1 MLELKNITKVYET
14 ENFKQKALNKVS
26 INFRKNEF
34 VSILGQSGSGKTTL
48 LNIVGGLDN
57 YTKGDL
63 LINGISTKEYKDRD
77 WDIYRNHKVGFIF
90 QSYNLIG
97 HQTVLANVELAL
109 TLSGVSKKER
119 RRRAKRALRDVG
131 LGDHMKK
138 KPNQL
143 SGGQM
148 QRVAIARALINDPE
162 IILAD
167 EPTGALDSETSTQ
180 IMKILKKVAE
190 DRLVVMVTH
199 NPDLAREYSTRIVN
213 LKDGEITGDS
223 NPFEGEETEAKEQ
236 TKPRRNRKNSM
247 SHKTAFGLSMNNL
260 MTKKGRTILTAFAG
274 SIGIIGIAVILSV
287 STGVQN
293 FIDRT
298 EEETLSSYPL
308 TIESQTLDL
317 SSFSSTRKTKDK
329 KCKENTVCSRNIMED
344 ILSATSSSK
353 ITNNLEKLKDYLDNN
368 KKIDELVNDVKYHY
382 GFDLQVYTNKES
394 DNIKVNPNT
403 LMYTMMGQAS
413 GADMSQMA
421 SSSSSSAMSSPIM
434 DSSQNIFTEL
444 MDNDRMLKSQY
455 QVVKGKFPENYNEV
469 VLIVDDDRQ
478 LVDYVMYV
486 LGLKDQK
493 DIVNFRKDMI
503 EGKEF
508 ESKDTSFTYDDILN
522 LTFKAIPN
530 SQMYEKKY
538 GVWTDQ
544 TMNPSTLQKVI
555 DNGIELKVVGI
566 LKPNKDATTA
576 MTNIVGYRKDLIEHI
591 MTINNESEI
600 AKAQKENPNIDI
612 FTGQEFNTLTNSYD
626 MNLQRLG
633 VAESSKPSS
642 IEIYPK
648 SFNAKEKIE
657 DILTD
662 YNDKAKKEDR
672 DEDAITY
679 TDYVGI
685 IMSGV
690 TSIIDVIT
698 IGLIGFVSISLIVSS
713 IMIAIITYISV
724 LERTK
729 EIGILRA
736 IGASKKD
743 ISRVFNAE
751 TFIEGLIAG
760 VLGII
765 ITLLI
770 NIPIN
775 AVIKSYS
782 DIENIATLDPI
793 AALILV
799 LISVFLTV
807 LAGFIPAKLA
817 AKKDPV
823 ESLRTE

>member
-1 MLELKNITKVYET
+1 MLELRKITKVYET
-14 ENFKQKALNKVS
+14 ESFKQKALNKVS
-26 INFRKNEF
+26 ISFRKNEF

-63 LINGISTKEYKDRD
+63 LINGVSTKEYKDRD

-97 HQTVLANVELAL
+97 HQSVLSNVELAL

-119 RRRAKRALRDVG
+119 RRRAKKVLKDVG
-131 LGDHMKK
+131 LGDHIYKR
-138 KPNQL
+138 PNQL

-167 EPTGALDSETSTQ
+167 EPTGALDSDTSIQ
-180 IMKILKKVAE
+180 IMKILKKVSE

-199 NPDLAREYSTRIVN
+199 NPELAHEYSTRIIN

-223 NPFEGEETEAKEQ
+223 NPFQGVDEKVEEK
-236 TKPRRNRKNSM
+236 KRRKKKNSM
-247 SHKTAFGLSMNNL
+247 SFRTAFGLSMNNL

-287 STGVQN
+287 STGVQE

-308 TIESQTLDL
+308 TIESQTIDL
-317 SSFSSTRKTKDK
+317 NSFSSSRKVENK
-329 KCKENTVCSRNIMED
+329 KCDKNTVCSKNIMED

-353 ITNNLEKLKDYLDNN
+353 ITNNLEKLKSYLDNN
-368 KKIDELVNDVKYHY
+368 DDIKDYVNDIKYRY

-394 DNIKVNPNT
+394 DNVKVNPNT

-413 GADMSQMA
+413 GTDMSSMA
-421 SSSSSSAMSSPIM
+421 SMPGATSSSMN
-434 DSSQNIFTEL
+434 SQNIFTEL
-444 MDNDRMLKSQY
+444 MDNERMLKSQY
-455 QVVKGKFPENYNEV
+455 QVLAGKMPSAYNEV
-469 VLIVDDDRQ
+469 VLIVDDDNQ

-508 ESKDTSFTYDDILN
+508 KSKNVGFSYEDLLN
-522 LTFKAIPN
+522 LTFKVIVN
-530 SQMYEKKY
+530 SDMYEEKY
-538 GVWTDQ
+538 GVWTDK
-544 TMNPSTLQKVI
+544 TSNPDSLQKLI

-566 LKPNKDATTA
+566 LKPNEEATTA
-576 MTNIVGYRKDLIEHI
+576 MTNIVGYRKDLIDHVMEL
-591 MTINNESEI
+591 NNKSEV
-600 AKAQKENPNIDI
+600 ANRQKENPNIDI
-612 FTGQEFNTLTNSYD
+612 FTGQPFNDLQNSYD

-633 VAESSKPSS
+633 VAETSKPSA

-648 SFNAKEKIE
+648 SFNSKEKIE
-657 DILTD
+657 DLISD
-662 YNDKAKKEDR
+662 YNNKAKKEGR
-672 DEDAITY
+672 EKDAVTY

-724 LERTK
+724 LERIK

-751 TFIEGLIAG
+751 TFIEGLFAG
-760 VLGII
+760 IFGII
-765 ITLLI
+765 ITLMI

-775 AVIKSYS
+775 LIIKNYS
-782 DIENIATLDPI
+782 DISNIATLNPI
-793 AALILV
+793 AAIILV
-799 LISVFLTV
+799 LISVFLTIV
-807 LAGFIPAKLA
+807 AGFIPAKLA
-817 AKKDPV
+817 SKKNPV
-823 ESLRTE
+823 ESLRSE

>member
-57 YTKGDL
+57 YTKGNL

-109 TLSGVSKKER
+109 TLSGVSPKER

-190 DRLVVMVTH
+190 DRLVIMVTH
-199 NPDLAREYSTRIVN
+199 NPELANEYSTRIIN

-223 NPFEGEETEAKEQ
+223 NPYEGGEYQEQEETK
-236 TKPRRNRKNSM
+236 KKRKKKNSM

-287 STGVQN
+287 STGVQE

-308 TIESQTLDL
+308 TIESQTIDL
-317 SSFSSTRKTKDK
+317 NSFSSTHKTKEK
-329 KCKENTVCSRNIMED
+329 KCDKNTVCSKNIMED

-353 ITNNLEKLKDYLDNN
+353 ISNNLEKLKTYLEDNKEIQKN
-368 KKIDELVNDVKYHY
+368 VNDIKYKY
-382 GFDLQVYTNKES
+382 GFDLQIYTNKEK
-394 DNIKVNPNT
+394 DNVKVNPNT

-413 GADMSQMA
+413 GTDMSNMA
-421 SSSSSSAMSSPIM
+421 SMPSSAMT
-434 DSSQNIFTEL
+434 SQSIFTEL
-444 MDNDRMLKSQY
+444 MDDDRMLKSQY
-455 QVVKGKFPENYNEV
+455 QVLKGRMPQKYNEV
-469 VLIVDDDRQ
+469 VLIVDDDNQ

-508 ESKDTSFTYDDILN
+508 KSKDSTFTYDDLLN
-522 LTFKAIPN
+522 LTFKAIVN
-530 SQMYEKKY
+530 ADMYKKQY
-538 GVWTDQ
+538 GVWMDTSK
-544 TMNPSTLQKVI
+544 NPTEIDKLI

-566 LKPNKDATTA
+566 LKPNEDATTA
-576 MTNIVGYRKDLIEHI
+576 LTNVVGYKKELTDYI
-591 MTINNESEI
+591 MEQNNKSQI
-600 AKAQKENPNIDI
+600 AKEQQENPNIDV
-612 FTGQEFNTLTNSYD
+612 FTGEEFDELQNSLD
-626 MNLQRLG
+626 MNLQRIG
-633 VAESSKPSS
+633 VAKTNKPST

-648 SFNAKEKIE
+648 SFNSKEKIE
-657 DILTD
+657 DILSD
-662 YNDKAKKEDR
+662 YNDKAKKENR
-672 DEDAITY
+672 EEDSITY

-760 VLGII
+760 IFGIV

-775 AVIKSYS
+775 LIIKSYS
-782 DIENIATLDPI
+782 DISNIATLNPI
-793 AALILV
+793 AALILII
-799 LISVFLTV
+799 ISVFLTV
-807 LAGFIPAKLA
+807 LAGFIPAKIA